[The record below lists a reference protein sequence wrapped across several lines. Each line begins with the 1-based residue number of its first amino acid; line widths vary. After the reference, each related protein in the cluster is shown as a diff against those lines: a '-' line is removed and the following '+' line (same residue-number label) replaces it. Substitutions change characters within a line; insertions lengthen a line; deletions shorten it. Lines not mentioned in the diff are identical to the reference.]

1 MRRELFRNIF
11 AALLIVLAFFIGLFY
26 PKSIEVV
33 EPQPSAPQEI
43 ENRIIYSCSKNNYF
57 VISDKKFYCFSAK

>member
-1 MRRELFRNIF
+1 MRRELVRNIF
-11 AALLIVLAFFIGLFY
+11 ATLLIVLAFFIGLFY
-26 PKSIEVV
+26 PIRIEIV
-33 EPQPSAPQEI
+33 EPPAHQEI